1 MLTRKLSSTSVFVVI
16 ILIILAIII
25 DTSIINFVT
34 SAGGLRSSTT
44 DIALFVFMVL
54 VFGVGQYVLMSFVK
68 QEYKHEDKVKVKTND
83 NDKIRGFRVGLNLLV
98 KVVTITQ
105 YVLLA
110 ILVFAALQMLSIMSY
125 HILILKATIIISY
138 GLTSIL
144 LAVLARRFLSWFKS
158 NRNLVVFAYALA
170 ISVISINAVTTI
182 IYTNIEFTNDP
193 TYIRPVRSLTGAY
206 ASGEITFSSTYV
218 ITSVISFLL
227 TWIATVLLL
236 KHYSRKLGRIK
247 YWIMVSIPLAYFLSQ
262 FQPLFLYSF
271 AELRISDPVLFGII
285 YNLIFSVS
293 KPAGGVLFG
302 IAFWTLSRRLASKPV
317 RTYMIISAY
326 GMTLLFAANQPTS
339 LILIPY
345 PPFGLT
351 SICFMVL
358 ATYLVFLG
366 IYSSA
371 MSVAEDSRLR
381 QSIRKI
387 AFTESRF
394 LDVIGTAEMEREI
407 LRKAIPMFAM
417 AKDSMLK
424 ETGISSSVEEND
436 MKSYLQEVLEEVKN
450 KGKYS

>member
-1 MLTRKLSSTSVFVVI
+1 
-16 ILIILAIII
+16 
-25 DTSIINFVT
+25 
-34 SAGGLRSSTT
+34 
-44 DIALFVFMVL
+44 
-54 VFGVGQYVLMSFVK
+54 
-68 QEYKHEDKVKVKTND
+68 
-83 NDKIRGFRVGLNLLV
+83 
-98 KVVTITQ
+98 
-105 YVLLA
+105 
-110 ILVFAALQMLSIMSY
+110 
-125 HILILKATIIISY
+125 
-138 GLTSIL
+138 
-144 LAVLARRFLSWFKS
+144 
-158 NRNLVVFAYALA
+158 
-170 ISVISINAVTTI
+170 
-182 IYTNIEFTNDP
+182 
-193 TYIRPVRSLTGAY
+193 
-206 ASGEITFSSTYV
+206 
-218 ITSVISFLL
+218 
-227 TWIATVLLL
+227 
-236 KHYSRKLGRIK
+236 
-247 YWIMVSIPLAYFLSQ
+247 MVSIPLAYFLSQ

-302 IAFWTLSRRLASKPV
+302 IAFWTLSRRLASKSV
-317 RTYMIISAY
+317 KTYMIISAY
-326 GMTLLFAANQPTS
+326 GMTILFAANQPTS

-407 LRKAIPMFAM
+407 LKKVIPMFAM
-417 AKDSMLK
+417 EKESMLK